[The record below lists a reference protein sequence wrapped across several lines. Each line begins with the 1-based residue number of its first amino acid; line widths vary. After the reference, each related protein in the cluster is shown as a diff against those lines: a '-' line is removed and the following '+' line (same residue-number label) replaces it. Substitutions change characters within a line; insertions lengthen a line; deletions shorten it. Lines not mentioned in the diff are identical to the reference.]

1 MKKFITTIA
10 FVALST
16 VSAAAIE
23 MPNLGIFSVTAGIAQ
38 NTGVY
43 GASATEQ
50 GQNNAGVDDVE
61 KLNKEHGVFQDS
73 FGSQFIELG
82 IGQWISIGYEHT
94 PDSISTPTNVSHE
107 GISTRTNS
115 VSVDF
120 NDVNTT
126 YVKLNLPIFTGAY
139 FKAGIVDTDLDIK
152 ETVATGST
160 YSNVS
165 TEGSVIG
172 LGYQGYFG
180 ETNFGLRVE
189 STYMELDNVSTN
201 NGVAKG
207 SVTTLNARTPNRVD
221 ASNIEGLQGKIA
233 LTYTFGKN

>member
-1 MKKFITTIA
+1 MKKFITAIA

-23 MPNLGIFSVTAGIAQ
+23 LGMFSVTAGVAT

-43 GASATEQ
+43 GATATEQ
-50 GQNNAGVDDVE
+50 GQDNSGADYAGA
-61 KLNKEHGVFQDS
+61 KNKESGVFTDS